1 MGRIIIAI
9 ALVSS
14 LGWNQS
20 NPAPS
25 LKDLKDCHEH
35 PKLVGSCF
43 EVKGRLSVYNGAP
56 SLRIW
61 KVGTK
66 RILGISEQRYALPD
80 VRKVPE
86 EVEAAINSDV
96 DLFGDYTVCPLT
108 KSTPGQMQFVCV
120 DRVRNLSVRKRQ

>member
-1 MGRIIIAI
+1 MISRIAI
-9 ALVSS
+9 GIALFSGLVWPQ
-14 LGWNQS
+14 GGTPQV
-20 NPAPS
+20 
-25 LKDLKDCHEH
+25 LKDCHDH

-43 EVKGRLSVYNGAP
+43 EVKGKLSVYNGAP

-61 KVGTK
+61 KLGSK

-86 EVEAAINSDV
+86 EVEQAIKPEV

-108 KSTPGQMQFVCV
+108 KSKPGVMQFVCV
-120 DRVRNLSVRKRQ
+120 DKVRNLTVRPKQE